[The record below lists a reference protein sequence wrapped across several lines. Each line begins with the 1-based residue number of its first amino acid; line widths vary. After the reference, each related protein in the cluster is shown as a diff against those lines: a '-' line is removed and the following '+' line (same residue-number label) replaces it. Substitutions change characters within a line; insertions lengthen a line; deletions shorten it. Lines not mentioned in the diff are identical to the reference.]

1 MKETRY
7 HACNLCEAICGLE
20 FTLEDGEIISIK
32 GDKKDPLS
40 KGHICPK
47 AIALQDLYN
56 DPDRLRMPVK
66 KTSKGWQQISWDEAF
81 DSVTE
86 NIKNIQRQHGK
97 NAVAV
102 YQGNPTVHNVEAM
115 LFASTFVRSIRTSNH
130 FSATSVD
137 QLPEQLVSLLMFGH
151 SLFIPLPDLDRTDFT
166 IIIGANPVV
175 SNGSLMTAPGVKKRL
190 KKIQQRDGK
199 VVVIDPRRT
208 ETATMADQHLFIK
221 PGTDAL
227 LLLSMLQV
235 LFAENLQTLGS
246 VAAFCKDMDTIK
258 NIVKDYPPEKTAPIT
273 GIAPETIKQLVSDFC
288 KAKSACCYG
297 RIGVSTHEYGTLT
310 QWLIV
315 VFNIVSGNLDFPGGT
330 MFSQPAFDFLKRK
343 KSSKSKAKNSSKPQQ
358 KKRTGFADKFSRVR
372 KLPNFNGEFPVVAL
386 AEEITTEGEGQIKA
400 LITSAGNPVL
410 STPNAHKLD
419 KALTQLDYMACV
431 DFYINETTRHA
442 DIIIPP
448 PSPLERPQYDIV
460 FHTLAIQN
468 TARFSPALFK
478 PEKDSLTDT
487 EIFLELANRMQSGN
501 FFSKISSQL
510 KTFILKKLGAKWV
523 INHQLK
529 KGPYAKSHQLNLK
542 KLINHPHGIDL
553 GPLRPC
559 LPERLFTEDKLI
571 HLAPKACVKDLK
583 RLNQQ
588 FFPEKPDEQETLFD
602 LLLIGR
608 RDPRTNN
615 SWMHNSQ
622 RLVKGKNR
630 CLAFINPE
638 DAEKREIADGD
649 TILVKSRVGEITIPV
664 SITDEMMPGVISI
677 PHGWGHQLD
686 GVKLEIAQQHA
697 GVNTNILTD
706 ELFIDKVS
714 GNAALNGVPVCAN
727 RIS

>member
-56 DPDRLRMPVK
+56 DLDRLRMPVK
-66 KTSKGWQQISWDEAF
+66 KTSEGWQQISWDEAF
-81 DSVTE
+81 DTVT
-86 NIKNIQRQHGK
+86 NKIKSIQKQHGK
-97 NAVAV
+97 NAVGV

-115 LFASTFVRSIRTSNH
+115 IFASTFVRSIRTSNH

-151 SLFIPLPDLDRTDFT
+151 SLLIPLPDLDRTDFV

-208 ETATMADQHLFIK
+208 ETASMADEHLFIK

-227 LLLSMLQV
+227 LLLAMLQV

-246 VAAFCKDMDTIK
+246 VAAYCKDMEKIREL
-258 NIVKDYPPEKTAPIT
+258 VKDYPPEKVADIT
-273 GIAPETIKQLVSDFC
+273 GINTEQIRQLVKDFC
-288 KAKSACCYG
+288 QAKSATCYG

-315 VFNIVSGNLDFPGGT
+315 VFNVLSGNLDFPGGT
-330 MFSQPAFDFLKRK
+330 MFSQPAFDFLARK
-343 KSSKSKAKNSSKPQQ
+343 KSKKSTTKSNSKPQQ

-372 KLPNFNGEFPVVAL
+372 KLPDFNGEFPVVTL
-386 AEEITTEGEGQIKA
+386 AEEILTEGEGQIKA
-400 LITSAGNPVL
+400 LITNAGNPVL
-410 STPNAHKLD
+410 STPNAQKLD
-419 KALTQLDYMACV
+419 KALQELDFMACI

-468 TARFSPALFK
+468 TSRFSGALFK
-478 PEKDSLTDT
+478 PDKGSLTDT
-487 EIFLELANRMQSGN
+487 EIFLELAHRMQKPTLG
-501 FFSKISSQL
+501 SKIIGRM
-510 KTFILKKLGAKWV
+510 KTELFKKLGAEWV

-529 KGPYAKSHQLNLK
+529 KGPYGKSHQLNLK
-542 KLINHPHGIDL
+542 KLKKQPHGIDL
-553 GPLRPC
+553 GPLQPC
-559 LPERLFTEDKLI
+559 LPDRLFTEDKMI
-571 HLAPKACVKDLK
+571 HLAPEVCVKDLK
-583 RLNQQ
+583 RLSQQ
-588 FFPEKPDEQETLFD
+588 FLQQPQSEENEFD

-615 SWMHNSQ
+615 SWLHNSY
-622 RLVKGKNR
+622 RLVKGKPR
-630 CLAFINPE
+630 CLAFVHPD
-638 DAEKREIADGD
+638 DAAKREITDGA
-649 TILVKSRVGEITIPV
+649 TILVKSRVGEI
-664 SITDEMMPGVISI
+664 SIAVAVTEEMMPGVISI
-677 PHGWGHQLD
+677 PHGWGHQLE
-686 GVKLEIAQQHA
+686 GVKLSIAEQHA

-714 GNAALNGVPVCAN
+714 GNAALNGVPVSIRCGA
-727 RIS
+727 